1 MQKINK
7 MKKIVSILFVLGVFW
22 NVLSQSS
29 ENNLNTADFNKD
41 CSGATDLCG
50 KEVVRQSYDFST
62 SELDC
67 ESVNTSLYFYFLSE
81 ASSTNASWGDI
92 YTNTTSSYKI
102 YGPFSN
108 FNDGCNLINNFE
120 APVAGGS
127 SQIDTHHDVSLSTEE
142 NKYYILEITSSTCSG
157 SISLSFADH
166 SLPCGE
172 ITQCETCIPQFNP
185 GPGKYI
191 ISAWVKQ
198 GDANPLLTN
207 YTSPSLNISFPSVAV
222 TYSFSPSGKIIDG
235 WQRIEGIFE
244 VPSGSNDLSLT
255 LAVDQVAC
263 FFDDVR
269 IFPFEGSMLSYVY
282 DPITLKLVAEMDER
296 NYAKIYEYDE
306 EGKLIRVKKE
316 TEKGIMTIQ
325 ENRENSV
332 KK

>member
-1 MQKINK
+1 
-7 MKKIVSILFVLGVFW
+7 MKNILIFVVIICGCF
-22 NVLSQSS
+22 NVNSQ
-29 ENNLNTADFNKD
+29 NNLSPDEFNHD
-41 CSGATDLCG
+41 CFGATKLCFIDDN
-50 KEVVRQSYDFST
+50 KLSFDFPSDIN
-62 SELDC
+62 DC
-67 ESVNTSLYFYFLSE
+67 ENQPKTRYFYFKASETLSL
-81 ASSTNASWGDI
+81 NSWGQI
-92 YTNTTSSYKI
+92 YTNTSTNLTI

-108 FNDGCNLINNFE
+108 FNDGCNLINQFQ
-120 APVAGGS
+120 APIIFSS
-127 SQIDTHHDVSLSTEE
+127 SQSNTNHQITMNSVISNYYIIELSSLSCIENVVFGFRNERITCEE
-142 NKYYILEITSSTCSG
+142 TPN
-157 SISLSFADH
+157 
-166 SLPCGE
+166 
-172 ITQCETCIPQFNP
+172 CETCIPQFNP

-198 GDANPLLTN
+198 ADANPLLTN

-244 VPSGSNDLSLT
+244 VPSGSNDLSLR
-255 LAVDQVAC
+255 LAVDQVAS

-269 IFPFEGSMLSYVY
+269 IFPFDGSMLSYVY